1 MIWIYNIYLYDNTY
15 ITYIIHTYTFLHTQR
30 MYVFVYYMDDDDDDD
45 DDDVE
50 VASLSPLPAARR
62 EAHFSGAVNWA
73 GHEFG

>member
-1 MIWIYNIYLYDNTY
+1 
-15 ITYIIHTYTFLHTQR
+15 
-30 MYVFVYYMDDDDDDD
+30 MYVFVYYMDDDDDDDD

-73 GHEFG
+73 GHEFGWWSARERCQVARI